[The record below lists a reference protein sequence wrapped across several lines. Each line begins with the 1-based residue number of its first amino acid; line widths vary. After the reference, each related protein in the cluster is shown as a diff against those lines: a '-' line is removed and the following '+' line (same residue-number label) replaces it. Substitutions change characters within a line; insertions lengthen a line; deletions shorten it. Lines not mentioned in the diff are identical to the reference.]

1 MSEYSLEELREK
13 FPNAALELDLVSGR
27 VNPETGEKIEDFKS
41 DEMQDWIEKC
51 VLDILDLIANQGHSG
66 FSHGYLLTLLIPLL
80 KGKPITPLTGKEWEW
95 DNEYGL
101 IQNKRC
107 FSVFKDQDG
116 SAYYTEGY
124 AFSDNGGK
132 TYWTSKESQKTIAF
146 PCDNKQLET
155 EYIIL
160 KRDDYDKQC

>member
-1 MSEYSLEELREK
+1 MSEHSLEELREK

-27 VNPETGEKIEDFKS
+27 VNPKTGEKIEDFKS
-41 DEMQDWIEKC
+41 DEMQDWIEEC
-51 VLDILDLIANQGHSG
+51 VLDVLDLIANQGHSG
-66 FSHGYLLTLLIPLL
+66 FSHGYFLSLLIPLL

-107 FSVFKDQDG
+107 FSVFKDPDG
-116 SAYYTEGY
+116 SAYSTEGY

-132 TYWTSKESQKTIAF
+132 TYRTRRESRKTITI
-146 PCDNKQLET
+146 PCDTKQLET
-155 EYIIL
+155 E
-160 KRDDYDKQC
+160 KKKKKKG

>member
-13 FPNAALELDLVSGR
+13 FPRAALELDLVSGR
-27 VNPETGEKIEDFKS
+27 VNPETGEKIENFKS
-41 DEMQDWIEKC
+41 DGMQDWIEKC
-51 VLDILDLIANQGHSG
+51 VLDILELIASQGHSG

-80 KGKPITPLTGKEWEW
+80 KDKPITPLTGNDWEW

-107 FSVFKDQDG
+107 FSVFKDPDG
-116 SAYYTEGY
+116 SAYSTEGY
-124 AFSDNGGK
+124 AFSDDGGK
-132 TYWTSKESQKTIAF
+132 TYWTGVESRKTITF

-155 EYIIL
+155 EYVIL
-160 KRDDYDKQC
+160 TESSNKE

>member
-1 MSEYSLEELREK
+1 MYEYSLEELREK

-51 VLDILDLIANQGHSG
+51 VLDVLDLIANQGHSG

-80 KGKPITPLTGKEWEW
+80 KGKPITPLTGNDWEW

-124 AFSDNGGK
+124 AFSDDGGK
-132 TYWTSKESQKTIAF
+132 TYWTNRESRKAITF

-155 EYIIL
+155 EYVIL
-160 KRDDYDKQC
+160 EKE